1 MRLVHAPDGTVDRYD
16 RAVWLTLPFDLA
28 FTSVLVTG
36 PFHVEAAQIL
46 VPGARRGEVLMPGA
60 RRGEVLMPGAQTGGV
75 Q

>member
-1 MRLVHAPDGTVDRYD
+1 MLA
-16 RAVWLTLPFDLA
+16 WLLNLGFAGGGEP
-28 FTSVLVTG
+28 VVYVTG

-60 RRGEVLMPGAQTGGV
+60 QTGGV